1 MVQAAVISLL
11 AFLSTVDSF
20 ALQNDT
26 EVKVVYAYHAT
37 IDAAGG
43 IANKHTN
50 TGILSGKHNL
60 ILLAMSAK
68 QPSSTV
74 SGFQPSSTVSG
85 IQPSSTVSGIQPS
98 STVSGIQPSSTA
110 SGIQPT
116 QTVMPPTSSKVPTM
130 TPSSYAVLSS
140 PDGFFKLQW
149 TYKNSKLIFKM
160 TCKTTGWCAVGFTTT
175 ADGKNMVKYDIAV
188 GGFASGAG
196 YIDVSK

>member
-1 MVQAAVISLL
+1 MVQAAVISLVQ
-11 AFLSTVDSF
+11 FSSTADYF

-37 IDAAGG
+37 NDADGG
-43 IANKHTN
+43 LTRHSNR
-50 TGILSGKHNL
+50 GILGGKHNL

-68 QPSSTV
+68 R
-74 SGFQPSSTVSG
+74 PSSTVSG
-85 IQPSSTVSGIQPS
+85 IHPS
-98 STVSGIQPSSTA
+98 
-110 SGIQPT
+110 
-116 QTVMPPTSSKVPTM
+116 QTVVPPTSSKVPTM
-130 TPSSYAVLSS
+130 TPPSYAVLSS

-149 TYKNSKLIFKM
+149 TYNNSKLIFKM

>member
-1 MVQAAVISLL
+1 MTLDCYSWRCKIKLSMVRAAVISLL
-11 AFLSTVDSF
+11 PFLSTVDSF

-37 IDAAGG
+37 KDAVGG

-74 SGFQPSSTVSG
+74 
-85 IQPSSTVSGIQPS
+85 
-98 STVSGIQPSSTA
+98 
-110 SGIQPT
+110 
-116 QTVMPPTSSKVPTM
+116 MPLTSSKVPTM
-130 TPSSYAVLSS
+130 TPPSYAVLSS

-149 TYKNSKLIFKM
+149 TYKNSKLIFRM

-188 GGFASGAG
+188 GGFASRAG

>member
-1 MVQAAVISLL
+1 MVQAAVISLVQ
-11 AFLSTVDSF
+11 FSSTADYF

-37 IDAAGG
+37 NDAVGG
-43 IANKHTN
+43 IANKHTKRR
-50 TGILSGKHNL
+50 ILGGKHNV

-74 SGFQPSSTVSG
+74 SGIHPS
-85 IQPSSTVSGIQPS
+85 
-98 STVSGIQPSSTA
+98 
-110 SGIQPT
+110 
-116 QTVMPPTSSKVPTM
+116 QTVMPPTSSKLPTK
-130 TPSSYAVLSS
+130 TPSSFAVLSS

-175 ADGKNMVKYDIAV
+175 ADEKNMVKYDIAV

>member
-1 MVQAAVISLL
+1 MVQAAVISLVQ
-11 AFLSTVDSF
+11 FSSTADYF

-37 IDAAGG
+37 NDAVGG
-43 IANKHTN
+43 IANKHTKRR
-50 TGILSGKHNL
+50 ILGGKHNV

-74 SGFQPSSTVSG
+74 
-85 IQPSSTVSGIQPS
+85 
-98 STVSGIQPSSTA
+98 
-110 SGIQPT
+110 
-116 QTVMPPTSSKVPTM
+116 MPLTSSKVPTM
-130 TPSSYAVLSS
+130 TPPSYAVLSS

-175 ADGKNMVKYDIAV
+175 ADEKNMVKYDIAV